1 MPRGDFLKA
10 SADPNK
16 ILDRM
21 LIEMKRVSRLCI
33 TRKQMDIIAGM
44 YQYEALLRNTFTYA
58 EEILTED
65 PTPLIVPQEV
75 DDLFLAARSIPRTS
89 TNEPPFTSQEWNE
102 PIPPAPPIK
111 RR

>member
-33 TRKQMDIIAGM
+33 TRRQLDIIAGM
-44 YQYEALLRNTFTYA
+44 YQYEALLRNTFTYP
-58 EEILTED
+58 EKEED
-65 PTPLIVPQEV
+65 PAPLVIPQEV

-89 TNEPPFTSQEWNE
+89 TNELNEQEWST

-111 RR
+111 QR